1 VIGSTT
7 WKMPEKRSVARLTG
21 PAYSAAMSAAP
32 DLSNLLATP
41 EVMLRLGAATL
52 FGAAVGFDREMHN
65 KPAGLRTQAL
75 VALGAATITLV
86 TSELALIATEYD
98 ANAVSR
104 AIQGVVTGI
113 GFLGGGVILRDQ
125 TGQQVQGLTTAAT
138 IWVSAAL
145 GLACGAGLWRLALIP
160 FVLTIAVLWLLHPVE
175 DAIRR
180 RHAAQQAAGK

>member
-1 VIGSTT
+1 
-7 WKMPEKRSVARLTG
+7 
-21 PAYSAAMSAAP
+21 MSASP
-32 DLSNLLATP
+32 DFAHLLATP
-41 EVMLRLGAATL
+41 EVLLRLGAATV
-52 FGAAVGFDREMHN
+52 FGAGVGLDRELRA

-86 TSELALIATEYD
+86 TSELSLLTATYD

-104 AIQGVVTGI
+104 AIQGIVTGI
-113 GFLGGGVILRDQ
+113 GFLGGGVILRDA

-160 FVLTIAVLWLLHPVE
+160 FGLAMAALWLLHPVE
-175 DAIRR
+175 EAIRR
-180 RHAAQQAAGK
+180 RQAGKPAAKAK

>member
-1 VIGSTT
+1 MGGA
-7 WKMPEKRSVARLTG
+7 WQERRL
-21 PAYSAAMSAAP
+21 AYCAAMSVSP
-32 DLSNLLATP
+32 DYAHLLATP
-41 EVMLRLGAATL
+41 EVLLRLGAATA
-52 FGAAVGFDREMHN
+52 FGAVVGLDRELHA

-86 TSELALIATEYD
+86 TSELSLLAAAYD

-104 AIQGVVTGI
+104 AVQGIVTGI
-113 GFLGGGVILRDQ
+113 GFLGGGVILRDS

-160 FVLTIAVLWLLHPVE
+160 FGLTLAVLWLLRPVE
-175 DAIRR
+175 EALRR
-180 RHAAQQAAGK
+180 WEAKKRAVAK